1 MQIAC
6 KWQLTVFVS
15 IGSKGKSRRVFWVH
29 VWICL
34 CKYLMYPSGTK
45 ESKYPA
51 RGERGGG
58 SRQVRRLSSQQ
69 LNYYTPT
76 PPGSAQERKNT
87 DLKPENKSRAT
98 APHSPKPRA
107 SCVRSSQLLHHLE
120 PCLVHLLL
128 RSLQSP
134 HMHIARQSGQSQIK
148 TRQMMFRKSRRALAE
163 RSNLCTGKP
172 PKSMRQG
179 KIIRSNA

>member
-1 MQIAC
+1 
-6 KWQLTVFVS
+6 
-15 IGSKGKSRRVFWVH
+15 
-29 VWICL
+29 
-34 CKYLMYPSGTK
+34 MYPSGTK

-76 PPGSAQERKNT
+76 PPGPAQERKNT

-98 APHSPKPRA
+98 APHSPEPRA

-128 RSLQSP
+128 SSSQGPLI
-134 HMHIARQSGQSQIK
+134 HIARQSGQSQIK
-148 TRQMMFRKSRRALAE
+148 TRQMMFRKKKAEARSRRGQTFVRTSPRRAWD
-163 RSNLCTGKP
+163 RV
-172 PKSMRQG
+172 

>member
-1 MQIAC
+1 
-6 KWQLTVFVS
+6 
-15 IGSKGKSRRVFWVH
+15 
-29 VWICL
+29 
-34 CKYLMYPSGTK
+34 MYPSGTK

-76 PPGSAQERKNT
+76 PPGPAQERKNT

-120 PCLVHLLL
+120 PCLAHLLL
-128 RSLQSP
+128 RSSLSP
-134 HMHIARQSGQSQIK
+134 HIHIARQSGQSQIN
-148 TRQMMFRKSRRALAE
+148 TRQMRFRKSRRALAE
-163 RSNLCTGKP
+163 RSNLCTDKP